1 MTIKEQVE
9 AIEKCMKEM
18 LERKLMKPVQQRKGV
33 YSYQRYIKSYDY
45 ARELMGY
52 INGFSE
58 ALGVKITNHTLI
70 KIGDSCIFNEQY
82 LLSIEF
88 MDGRTY

>member
-9 AIEKCMKEM
+9 AIKKCMKEM
-18 LERKLMKPVQQRKGV
+18 LERKMMKPVRQRKGV
-33 YSYQRYIKSYDY
+33 YSYQTYIKSYEY
-45 ARELMGY
+45 AREIMGY
-52 INGFSE
+52 INGFAE
-58 ALGVKITNHTLI
+58 ALGVKITNNTLI
-70 KIGDSCIFNEQY
+70 AVQEEYEIKY

>member
-18 LERKLMKPVQQRKGV
+18 LERKLMKPVQQKNGAC
-33 YSYQRYIKSYDY
+33 SYQRYIKSYEY

-52 INGFSE
+52 INGFAE

-70 KIGDSCIFNEQY
+70 AVKQEYEIRY

-88 MDGRTY
+88 MDGRAY

>member
-1 MTIKEQVE
+1 MTIKEQAE
-9 AIEKCMKEM
+9 AICKCMKEM
-18 LERKLMKPVQQRKGV
+18 LERKLMKPVKQRNGV
-33 YSYQRYIKSYDY
+33 YSYQRQLKSYEY

-52 INGFSE
+52 INGFAE

-70 KIGDSCIFNEQY
+70 KIRESCIFNECY

-88 MDGRTY
+88 MNGRTY

>member
-18 LERKLMKPVQQRKGV
+18 LEYKLMKHVRQKNGAC
-33 YSYQRYIKSYDY
+33 SYQRYLNSYEY

-52 INGFSE
+52 INGFAE

-70 KIGDSCIFNEQY
+70 AVKQEYKIRY

-88 MDGRTY
+88 MNGRKF

>member
-18 LERKLMKPVQQRKGV
+18 LERKLMKPVQQRNGV

-52 INGFSE
+52 INGFAE

-70 KIGDSCIFNEQY
+70 KIRESCVFNENY

-88 MDGRTY
+88 MNGRKF

>member
-1 MTIKEQVE
+1 MTIKEQVV

-18 LERKLMKPVQQRKGV
+18 LERKLMKPIIQRNGAC
-33 YSYQRYIKSYDY
+33 SYQRYIKSYEY

-52 INGFSE
+52 INGFAE

-70 KIGDSCIFNEQY
+70 AVKREYEIRY

>member
-9 AIEKCMKEM
+9 VVKKSMKEM
-18 LERKLMKPVQQRKGV
+18 LERRLRQRVWQKNGAC
-33 YSYQRYIKSYDY
+33 SYQRYIKTYEY

-52 INGFSE
+52 INGFAE

-70 KIGDSCIFNEQY
+70 AVKEQYEIRY

-88 MDGRTY
+88 MDGRSFDR

>member
-18 LERKLMKPVQQRKGV
+18 LESKLMKPIQQRNGA
-33 YSYQRYIKSYDY
+33 YSYQRYIKSYEY

-52 INGFSE
+52 INGFAE

-70 KIGDSCIFNEQY
+70 AVKQEYEIRY

-88 MDGRTY
+88 MDGMTY

>member
-9 AIEKCMKEM
+9 AINKCMKEM
-18 LERKLMKPVQQRKGV
+18 LERKLMEPVRQRKGV
-33 YSYQRYIKSYDY
+33 YSYQRYLNSYDY

-52 INGFSE
+52 INGFTES
-58 ALGVKITNHTLI
+58 LGVKITNHTLI
-70 KIGDSCIFNEQY
+70 AVKHEYEIWY

>member
-9 AIEKCMKEM
+9 AIEKYMKEM
-18 LERKLMKPVQQRKGV
+18 LERKLMKPIQQRNGA

-52 INGFSE
+52 INGFAE
-58 ALGVKITNHTLI
+58 ALGVKITNYTLI
-70 KIGDSCIFNEQY
+70 AVKQEYEIRY

-88 MDGRTY
+88 MDGRAY

>member
-9 AIEKCMKEM
+9 AIKKCMKEM
-18 LERKLMKPVQQRKGV
+18 LEHKMMKPVQQKKGV
-33 YSYQRYIKSYDY
+33 YSYQTYIKSYEY

-52 INGFSE
+52 INGFAE

-70 KIGDSCIFNEQY
+70 AVQEEYEIKY

-88 MDGRTY
+88 MYGRTY

>member
-18 LERKLMKPVQQRKGV
+18 LERKLMKPIQQRNGA

-45 ARELMGY
+45 SRELMGY
-52 INGFSE
+52 INGFAE
-58 ALGVKITNHTLI
+58 ALGVKITNQTLI
-70 KIGDSCIFNEQY
+70 KIRESCIFNEQY

-88 MDGRTY
+88 MNGRAY

>member
-9 AIEKCMKEM
+9 AIKKLMKEM
-18 LERKLMKPVQQRKGV
+18 LERKMMKPVRQRKGV
-33 YSYQRYIKSYDY
+33 YSYQSYLNSYEY

-52 INGFSE
+52 INGFAE

-70 KIGDSCIFNEQY
+70 AVKDEYEIKY
-82 LLSIEF
+82 LISIEF

>member
-18 LERKLMKPVQQRKGV
+18 LERKLMKPVQQRNGAC
-33 YSYQRYIKSYDY
+33 SYQRYIKTYEY

-52 INGFSE
+52 INGFAE

-70 KIGDSCIFNEQY
+70 AVKQEYEIRY

-88 MDGRTY
+88 MDGRAY

>member
-9 AIEKCMKEM
+9 AIEKFMKEM
-18 LERKLMKPVQQRKGV
+18 LERKLMKPVQQKNGAC
-33 YSYQRYIKSYDY
+33 SYQRYIKSYEY

-52 INGFSE
+52 INGFAE

-70 KIGDSCIFNEQY
+70 AVKQEYEIRY

-88 MDGRTY
+88 MDGRAY

>member
-18 LERKLMKPVQQRKGV
+18 LERKMMEPVQQRKGV
-33 YSYQRYIKSYDY
+33 YSYQSYIKSYDY

-52 INGFSE
+52 INGFAE

-70 KIGDSCIFNEQY
+70 AVKEQYEIRY

-88 MDGRTY
+88 MYGRAY

>member
-18 LERKLMKPVQQRKGV
+18 LERKMMEPVKQINGA
-33 YSYQRYIKSYDY
+33 YSYQIYIKSYGY

-52 INGFSE
+52 INGFAE

-70 KIGDSCIFNEQY
+70 AVKQEYDIRY

-88 MDGRTY
+88 MYGRAY

>member
-18 LERKLMKPVQQRKGV
+18 LERKLMKPVRQKNGAC
-33 YSYQRYIKSYDY
+33 SYQRYIKSYEY

-52 INGFSE
+52 INGFAE
-58 ALGVKITNHTLI
+58 ALGVKITNHYLI
-70 KIGDSCIFNEQY
+70 AVKQEYEIRY

>member
-9 AIEKCMKEM
+9 AIKKCMKEM
-18 LERKLMKPVQQRKGV
+18 LEHKMMIPVQQKKGV
-33 YSYQRYIKSYDY
+33 YSYQTYIKSYEY

-52 INGFSE
+52 INGFAE

-70 KIGDSCIFNEQY
+70 AVQEEYEIKY

-88 MDGRTY
+88 MNGRTY

>member
-18 LERKLMKPVQQRKGV
+18 LESKLMKPVRQRNGV

-52 INGFSE
+52 INGFAE

-70 KIGDSCIFNEQY
+70 KIRESCIFNEQY

-88 MDGRTY
+88 MNGRKY

>member
-9 AIEKCMKEM
+9 AIEKCRKEM
-18 LERKLMKPVQQRKGV
+18 LERKLMKPIQQRNGA
-33 YSYQRYIKSYDY
+33 YSYQRYIKSYEY

-52 INGFSE
+52 INGFAE

-70 KIGDSCIFNEQY
+70 AVKQEYEIRY

-88 MDGRTY
+88 MDGMAY

>member
-9 AIEKCMKEM
+9 AIEKRMKEM
-18 LERKLMKPVQQRKGV
+18 LENKLMKPVRQRKGV
-33 YSYQRYIKSYDY
+33 YSYQIYIKSHDY

-52 INGFSE
+52 INGFAE
-58 ALGVKITNHTLI
+58 ALGVKITNHILI
-70 KIGDSCIFNEQY
+70 AVQDEYEIKY

-88 MDGRTY
+88 MYGRAY

>member
-18 LERKLMKPVQQRKGV
+18 LERKLMKPVQQRNGV
-33 YSYQRYIKSYDY
+33 YSYQRYIKSYEY

-52 INGFSE
+52 INGFAE
-58 ALGVKITNHTLI
+58 ALGVKITNNTLI
-70 KIGDSCIFNEQY
+70 AVKQEYEIRY

-88 MDGRTY
+88 MDGRAY

>member
-18 LERKLMKPVQQRKGV
+18 LERKLMKPVGQRNGA
-33 YSYQRYIKSYDY
+33 YSYQRYIKSYEY

-52 INGFSE
+52 INGFAE

-70 KIGDSCIFNEQY
+70 AVKQEYEIRY

-88 MDGRTY
+88 MDGRAY

>member
-18 LERKLMKPVQQRKGV
+18 LERKLMKPVRQRKGV
-33 YSYQRYIKSYDY
+33 YSYQRYIESYEY

-52 INGFSE
+52 INGFTE

-70 KIGDSCIFNEQY
+70 AVQEEYEIKY

>member
-18 LERKLMKPVQQRKGV
+18 LERKLMKPVQQRNGV
-33 YSYQRYIKSYDY
+33 YSYQRYINSYEY

-52 INGFSE
+52 INGFAE

-70 KIGDSCIFNEQY
+70 AVKQEYEIRY

-88 MDGRTY
+88 MNGRAY